1 MTETDAQF
9 SLPGAAQKASA
20 VAYGDTPSSS
30 GIPLI
35 SGHWYSASPG
45 AAEVDVNTLF
55 LTDTGTSVGSTYTLI
70 SGPHR
75 LTFRIVG
82 AVFKTG
88 SQADLYLSPTTLSRL
103 DPGAQP
109 QHFDVALQP
118 GTSAQAY
125 TNTVSAALGHSYR
138 ATSSQASTTQ
148 FLAVLTL
155 ITMLTVL
162 ITVVAGLGVLNTV
175 ALQIRERAH
184 DIGVYKAIGMT
195 PRQTLSM
202 VVCSVP
208 CVGLVAGI
216 VGVPAGVFLHHAVV
230 PVMAHAANS
239 GHSQSLLSVYS
250 PVGADAAGTRRVG
263 HRARRR
269 ARPCRLGGE
278 GRNGKLPARRIDS
291 RGGARAGPQGA
302 RPPALTCRHEA
313 EKDGGSGSGH
323 GHRHPAGASVRP
335 ASVADQHIV
344 DQQQVAGAPVHVAG
358 GGEALVAHMGPR
370 PRPESARR
378 SRRPWT
384 APATTNGPRHHSAS
398 PDETGQN
405 AVTRRPWSGANRSAP
420 DDPHVGAIGVNR
432 SGRPSSTGRGNSR
445 LWPRFRERLILLM

>member
-1 MTETDAQF
+1 MTRGEARRGGTGGQAPSLSDAQQRAVESVLKGQAGTRYYMTETDAQF

-35 SGHWYSASPG
+35 SGRWYSASPG

-88 SQADLYLSPTTLSRL
+88 SQADLYLSPAMLSRL

-184 DIGVYKAIGMT
+184 DIGVHKAIGMT

-208 CVGLVAGI
+208 GVGLVAGI

-250 PVGADAAGTRRVG
+250 PVGADPAGTRRVG
-263 HRARRR
+263 HRDRRR

-278 GRNGKLPARRIDS
+278 SRNGKLPARRIDS

-313 EKDGGSGSGH
+313 EK
-323 GHRHPAGASVRP
+323 
-335 ASVADQHIV
+335 
-344 DQQQVAGAPVHVAG
+344 
-358 GGEALVAHMGPR
+358 EWWPR
-370 PRPESARR
+370 P
-378 SRRPWT
+378 
-384 APATTNGPRHHSAS
+384 TTLVRCEPVR
-398 PDETGQN
+398 T
-405 AVTRRPWSGANRSAP
+405 
-420 DDPHVGAIGVNR
+420 
-432 SGRPSSTGRGNSR
+432 GRPTCWGNRGEQV
-445 LWPRFRERLILLM
+445 WPTFEHGEGKFKALAAIP